1 MRPPAVIADV
11 FRLLFVAWCALTLWG
26 LPQRAEAVTWNNSTV
41 SGATGNQFNVVVT
54 DVTNSTFI
62 AGDANGNVYVSN
74 DFGVAFT
81 RQANLTG
88 AVAINDLAYS
98 AAEGV
103 TIAVRADGSIWTNTE
118 LILPADPTNPGTVG
132 WTETQAATGTAL
144 NAVTFDGTNAVA
156 VGNNG
161 VLFYSTDKGQT
172 WTAGSTSSGYAQNL
186 NDVSLSGTASIA
198 VGERDGMQ
206 DYDNIFYSSGFGG
219 TWNLATIPAPGGMD
233 DAANFE
239 VIDYNGTYAIAGSAK
254 NMDEG
259 TTVIFRSTDNGVNWT
274 KVNLTGSDDETVRD
288 LRLSGSTAILVTEK
302 QMGDGE
308 IWRST
313 DSGVNWTD
321 VGDPDEDLFAVTL
334 VGTKSYA
341 VGDMGEAGESTDT
354 GANWDFSAATGT
366 GDLQDVEY
374 NTLGDRV
381 VAAGAAGDIIYSS
394 ATVNLP
400 PYITSNNGT
409 SVASISVVENTTAVT
424 DVDATDPD
432 VDGITFSINTGVGDW
447 DDFSIV
453 PATGV
458 LTFLLAP
465 DFENPTDIG
474 GDNTYVVIVSATDL
488 SGSGNS
494 DTQTLNVTVTD
505 DPGEVANNAPV
516 LDNSGTPALTAVNED
531 NAAPGGDTIA
541 ALIATGAGGD
551 PITDADAG
559 ALEGIAVIAVDNTN
573 GAWEYSTN
581 AGGSWNAFGTPTTA
595 AARLLGADSPNNLI
609 RFVPSANY
617 NGSVDP
623 GITFHAWD
631 QTTGANGTT
640 ANVTTNGGTTAYST
654 ATETASITVTAVND
668 APVNS
673 VPSAQATNE
682 NTTLTFSTGNGNL
695 ISIADADVGG
705 SNLQI
710 TLTITNGT
718 ATLNG
723 TAGLSFTTGN
733 GTADASMV
741 FTGTLA
747 AINTALDG
755 LDFDPTPGFNGAASL
770 QIQTSDQGNTGSGG
784 TLTDDDTIA
793 ITVNAVNDAPV
804 LDNSGTP
811 ALTAVNEDETN
822 PAGITIAALIATG
835 AGGDPITDVD
845 AGALEGIA
853 VIAVYNTNGTWQ
865 YSTNA
870 GGTWSAFGTPTT
882 AAARLLGADSVNNL
896 IRFVPSADYN
906 GSVDPG
912 ITFHAWDQTTG
923 ANGATANVTTNG
935 GTTAYSTTTETASI
949 AVNAVN
955 DAPLLFGLESA
966 QITYVFGDPATQLSS
981 TINVSDVD
989 NVNIASATV
998 QITSNLD
1005 VTDVLEF
1012 TNTGSITGSYNAGTG
1027 LMSLSG
1033 NTTLANYRDAL
1044 RAVTFRNTNA
1054 VNPSALTRTVSFQVS
1069 DGAASSNVQTRNIA
1083 FATPPNIG
1091 IAPNPISFG
1100 NVTLGSDSTRT
1111 VTISNSGGAPLTVTS
1126 ITSSDAQFVATSPAL
1141 PFNVG
1146 AGGSTTITVTFSPV
1160 GGGSAVQNANLTV
1173 TSNTGNVAGTNT
1185 VVPMSG
1191 LGTLQITPSSLDF
1204 GIKTLFSSSTLQ
1216 LTINNTTGAL
1226 VTINTV
1232 GSSNSQFTNQTPL
1245 PLAIPD
1251 GTTGQLD
1258 ISYFATSDGT
1268 TGGQLSISYNP
1279 TITVDVIG
1287 CGGYCDSTPSS
1298 GPGEGGASEGGDSS
1312 EDEPF
1317 TVPFG
1322 GETYLLILVAGY
1334 GIYALSR
1341 AKR

>member
-531 NAAPGGDTIA
+531 
-541 ALIATGAGGD
+541 
-551 PITDADAG
+551 
-559 ALEGIAVIAVDNTN
+559 
-573 GAWEYSTN
+573 
-581 AGGSWNAFGTPTTA
+581 
-595 AARLLGADSPNNLI
+595 
-609 RFVPSANY
+609 
-617 NGSVDP
+617 
-623 GITFHAWD
+623 
-631 QTTGANGTT
+631 
-640 ANVTTNGGTTAYST
+640 
-654 ATETASITVTAVND
+654 
-668 APVNS
+668 
-673 VPSAQATNE
+673 
-682 NTTLTFSTGNGNL
+682 
-695 ISIADADVGG
+695 
-705 SNLQI
+705 
-710 TLTITNGT
+710 
-718 ATLNG
+718 
-723 TAGLSFTTGN
+723 
-733 GTADASMV
+733 
-741 FTGTLA
+741 
-747 AINTALDG
+747 
-755 LDFDPTPGFNGAASL
+755 
-770 QIQTSDQGNTGSGG
+770 
-784 TLTDDDTIA
+784 
-793 ITVNAVNDAPV
+793 
-804 LDNSGTP
+804 
-811 ALTAVNEDETN
+811 ETN

-853 VIAVYNTNGTWQ
+853 VIAVDNTNGTWQ

-882 AAARLLGADSVNNL
+882 AAARLLGADSPNNL